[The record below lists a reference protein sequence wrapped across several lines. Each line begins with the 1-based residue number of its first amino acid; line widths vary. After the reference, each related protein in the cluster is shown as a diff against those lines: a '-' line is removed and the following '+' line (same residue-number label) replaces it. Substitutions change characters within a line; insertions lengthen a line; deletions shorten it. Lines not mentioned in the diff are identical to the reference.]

1 MTGLSNKCERSYAMI
16 PSALPIILEA
26 GQGETTL
33 LPENASQVWKAT
45 GETTDGALDLWVE
58 VVPPRLGP
66 PQHLHAHHDEF
77 FWIVKGMFLV
87 KVADRT
93 ACVSE
98 EASLFIP
105 RGIAHAFQ
113 NVGTGTGYL
122 LIGILPGGV
131 MRAYFEELRLL
142 LLSEPAEKL
151 AIAQVGAK
159 YDVVFVGPALDG
171 EVSPL

>member
-1 MTGLSNKCERSYAMI
+1 MI
-16 PSALPIILEA
+16 PSSLTIIVEA

-45 GETTDGALDLWVE
+45 GATTNGALDLWVE

-77 FWIVKGMFLV
+77 FWIVKGTFLV

-93 ACVSE
+93 ARVSE
-98 EASLFIP
+98 GASLFIP
-105 RGIAHAFQ
+105 HGIAHALQ
-113 NVGTGTGYL
+113 NVGTDAGHL

-131 MRAYFEELRLL
+131 MRASFDELRLL
-142 LLSEPAEKL
+142 LLSEAAEKL

-159 YDVVFVGPALDG
+159 YDVVFVGPVLDG
-171 EVSPL
+171 

>member
-1 MTGLSNKCERSYAMI
+1 MI
-16 PSALPIILEA
+16 PSALPIIVEA

-77 FWIVKGMFLV
+77 FWIVKGTFLV

-93 ACVSE
+93 A
-98 EASLFIP
+98 
-105 RGIAHAFQ
+105 
-113 NVGTGTGYL
+113 
-122 LIGILPGGV
+122 
-131 MRAYFEELRLL
+131 